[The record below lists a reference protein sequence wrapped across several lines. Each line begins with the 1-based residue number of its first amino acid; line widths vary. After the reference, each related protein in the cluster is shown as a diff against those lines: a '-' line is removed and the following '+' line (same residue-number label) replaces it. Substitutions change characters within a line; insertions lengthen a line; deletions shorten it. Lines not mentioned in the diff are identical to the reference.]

1 MPTNTTTRGNAGRW
15 GAVRYADVTHPAVQS
30 LPPLAF
36 RVWVLLHTYTA
47 SVRDGAPHYG
57 AWQIGIRRLADDL
70 GIGGEDK
77 DRRKTVRR
85 ALQALVEAGLLS
97 IEARTSN
104 NADAWHSYSLRR
116 PPLAGAVDEGSGTDA
131 ARGGGTDAA
140 RGGGTDAAPH
150 TPIDTPQKHN
160 PPYPPKGGD
169 RIRPRV
175 KRAVDDALRWL
186 DDEMRALQN
195 DGERLARIV
204 EPNDPIVADRIRAAS
219 EAGRLLECVTAH
231 AADIRDATTMHPDDA
246 IEYADTSARVRGERL
261 RDQRRALV
269 ASVTDGTVTM
279 DQARAVYST

>member
-1 MPTNTTTRGNAGRW
+1 MRTDTTTRGNAGRW

-116 PPLAGAVDEGSGTDA
+116 PPLAGAVDEG
-131 ARGGGTDAA
+131 GGTDAA
-140 RGGGTDAAPH
+140 RGGGTGAAPH
-150 TPIDTPQKHN
+150 TPINTPQKHN

-175 KRAVDDALRWL
+175 NRAVDDALRWL
-186 DDEMRALQN
+186 DDEMRALES

-246 IEYADTSARVRGERL
+246 IEYADTLARVRVERL
-261 RDQRRALV
+261 RDQRRALA

>member
-1 MPTNTTTRGNAGRW
+1 MRTDATTRGNAGRW

-85 ALQALVEAGLLS
+85 ALQSLVEAGLLS

-116 PPLAGAVDEGSGTDA
+116 PPLAGAVYE
-131 ARGGGTDAA
+131 GGGTDAA
-140 RGGGTDAAPH
+140 RGGGTGAAPH
-150 TPIDTPQKHN
+150 TPTNTPWKHS
-160 PPYPPKGGD
+160 PPNPPKGGD

-175 KRAVDDALRWL
+175 NRAVDDALRWL
-186 DDEMRALQN
+186 DDEMRALESN
-195 DGERLARIV
+195 GERLARIV

-219 EAGRLLECVTAH
+219 EAGRLSECVTAH

-246 IEYADTSARVRGERL
+246 IEYADTLARVRVERL
-261 RDQRRALV
+261 RDQRRALA